1 MAPLARGSKLAVIME
16 EAQTEVEL
24 GAGGG
29 VPAGAVRPVAFVVVR
44 ADLEGKQQTCSEAA
58 QSTMHPPAPKVAR
71 DWRQGAARGRS
82 AATAGR
88 AASPTGPEG
97 RVSSRGSHCD
107 VKPNYGHFY
116 IFAWET
122 SQNEN

>member
-1 MAPLARGSKLAVIME
+1 MAPLARGSKLAVIVK

-58 QSTMHPPAPKVAR
+58 QSTMPPPKKSNQR
-71 DWRQGAARGRS
+71 LTSGSSQGS
-82 AATAGR
+82 FC
-88 AASPTGPEG
+88 SNSWKSCFSD
-97 RVSSRGSHCD
+97 SS
-107 VKPNYGHFY
+107 
-116 IFAWET
+116 
-122 SQNEN
+122 

>member
-1 MAPLARGSKLAVIME
+1 MAPLARGSKLAVIVE

-58 QSTMHPPAPKVAR
+58 QSTMPPPPVPRPQSSKR
-71 DWRQGAARGRS
+71 LTSGSSQGSFCSNSWKSCFSDRS
-82 AATAGR
+82 
-88 AASPTGPEG
+88 
-97 RVSSRGSHCD
+97 
-107 VKPNYGHFY
+107 
-116 IFAWET
+116 
-122 SQNEN
+122 

>member
-1 MAPLARGSKLAVIME
+1 MAPLARGSKLAVIVE

-58 QSTMHPPAPKVAR
+58 QSTMPPPHPQSSKR
-71 DWRQGAARGRS
+71 LTSGSSQGSFCSNSWKSCFSDRS
-82 AATAGR
+82 
-88 AASPTGPEG
+88 
-97 RVSSRGSHCD
+97 
-107 VKPNYGHFY
+107 
-116 IFAWET
+116 
-122 SQNEN
+122 